1 MGADLVEDAAAV
13 PGNRNHC
20 MLKLNTAGCNLLG
33 VDSVTI
39 VSRVVADASAVFGCS
54 PSHRRICAQDVEA
67 KFIAASMHQW
77 IFVFEDDACFP
88 FAASDVRV
96 LISAP
101 LESVG
106 QYYDV
111 IWFGATKP
119 NFESGEHV
127 YHRRGD
133 ATFRVRAV
141 SSTYGRFAYA
151 IRKTCL
157 QVVARDWALDGIV
170 MAADG
175 ALRKSLRILRG
186 GCCDPALAVHRAP
199 CESGGSRIHYA

>member
-1 MGADLVEDAAAV
+1 MEEAAAV

-33 VDSVTI
+33 VESVTI
-39 VSRVVADASAVFGCS
+39 VSRVLADASAVFGCS
-54 PSHRRICAQDVEA
+54 LSHRRIFAQAVEA
-67 KFIAASMHQW
+67 KFSAAYMHQW
-77 IFVFEDDACFP
+77 LFVFEDDACFP
-88 FAASDVRV
+88 YAAIDVRV
-96 LISAP
+96 LITTL

-119 NFESGEHV
+119 TFESGEHV

-133 ATFRVRAV
+133 EQFRVRAV
-141 SSTYGRFAYA
+141 SSTYGSFAYA

-175 ALRKSLRILRG
+175 ALRKSLRTLRG
-186 GCCDPALAVHRAP
+186 GCCDPALAAHRAP
-199 CESGGSRIHYA
+199 CESGGSRIHHA